1 MWNRIS
7 MFGQF
12 INKIGKITNFGLK
25 GVKGFMEEGR
35 TPRPPN
41 FSGSIL
47 TTTTILTLFSHYR
60 EKAFVARS

>member
-25 GVKGFMEEGR
+25 EVKGFMEEGR

-41 FSGSIL
+41 LSGSIL
-47 TTTTILTLFSHYR
+47 TTTTTALTLF
-60 EKAFVARS
+60 